1 MKKILLLIL
10 LIGSVTGIYYVSH
23 TKLEAQDL
31 SGDEHPADQ
40 NQEPEEQ
47 KPNIQTEE
55 YTIGDGDTFTVAM
68 EALGID
74 YSDALKIV
82 ETAEPIF
89 DFTKVKLGKTIKLI
103 SEDGVRKRLEYEPN
117 TDQLFVVDLQNNF
130 QTTEQEIPYDIS
142 VVTDKITITKSMYV
156 DWLNAN
162 LPEMAVIKFA
172 DVFAWEVDFS
182 VQVQPGDTL
191 KVMYEKR
198 TRDGIPAGV
207 GNIIKG
213 EFVNSGEHYFA
224 YRYVDANG
232 KVSYYTENGGSLVKQ
247 FLKAPL
253 SFTRITS
260 GYTDSR
266 FHPTLERTMPHRAID
281 YAAPIG
287 TPIMA
292 VADGTVTFAKWNG
305 CFGNNIDL
313 KHNSVYETQYA
324 HLSKFSVVAGQTVHQ
339 GDIIG
344 YTGTTGCS
352 TGPHLHYQVR
362 VNGTLVNPLE
372 VDFPEGDPI
381 PEDQMADFLKQKDEI
396 DAQW

>member
-1 MKKILLLIL
+1 
-10 LIGSVTGIYYVSH
+10 
-23 TKLEAQDL
+23 
-31 SGDEHPADQ
+31 
-40 NQEPEEQ
+40 
-47 KPNIQTEE
+47 
-55 YTIGDGDTFTVAM
+55 
-68 EALGID
+68 
-74 YSDALKIV
+74 
-82 ETAEPIF
+82 
-89 DFTKVKLGKTIKLI
+89 
-103 SEDGVRKRLEYEPN
+103 
-117 TDQLFVVDLQNNF
+117 
-130 QTTEQEIPYDIS
+130 
-142 VVTDKITITKSMYV
+142 
-156 DWLNAN
+156 
-162 LPEMAVIKFA
+162 
-172 DVFAWEVDFS
+172 
-182 VQVQPGDTL
+182 
-191 KVMYEKR
+191 
-198 TRDGIPAGV
+198 
-207 GNIIKG
+207 
-213 EFVNSGEHYFA
+213 
-224 YRYVDANG
+224 
-232 KVSYYTENGGSLVKQ
+232 SLVKQ

>member
-142 VVTDKITITKSMYV
+142 VVTDKITITKS
-156 DWLNAN
+156 
-162 LPEMAVIKFA
+162 
-172 DVFAWEVDFS
+172 
-182 VQVQPGDTL
+182 
-191 KVMYEKR
+191 
-198 TRDGIPAGV
+198 
-207 GNIIKG
+207 
-213 EFVNSGEHYFA
+213 
-224 YRYVDANG
+224 
-232 KVSYYTENGGSLVKQ
+232 
-247 FLKAPL
+247 
-253 SFTRITS
+253 
-260 GYTDSR
+260 
-266 FHPTLERTMPHRAID
+266 
-281 YAAPIG
+281 
-287 TPIMA
+287 
-292 VADGTVTFAKWNG
+292 
-305 CFGNNIDL
+305 
-313 KHNSVYETQYA
+313 
-324 HLSKFSVVAGQTVHQ
+324 
-339 GDIIG
+339 
-344 YTGTTGCS
+344 
-352 TGPHLHYQVR
+352 
-362 VNGTLVNPLE
+362 
-372 VDFPEGDPI
+372 
-381 PEDQMADFLKQKDEI
+381 
-396 DAQW
+396 

>member
-10 LIGSVTGIYYVSH
+10 LIGSISGIYSISH

-31 SGDEHPADQ
+31 NGDEQ
-40 NQEPEEQ
+40 KVEINLENIEQ
-47 KPNIQTEE
+47 KPNIQTKE

-89 DFTKVKLGKTIKLI
+89 DFTKVKLGKTIKLV
-103 SEDGVRKRLEYEPN
+103 SEDGVRTRLEYEPN
-117 TDQLFVVDLQNNF
+117 TDQMFVVDLQNHF
-130 QTTEQEIPYDIS
+130 KTTEQEIPYDIS
-142 VVTDKITITKSMYV
+142 VVTEEVIVTKSMYV
-156 DWLNAN
+156 DWLNAG

-172 DVFAWEVDFS
+172 DVFAWEIDFS
-182 VQVQPGDTL
+182 VQVQPGDTV

-198 TRDGIPAGV
+198 TRNGVDAGV

-213 EFVNSGEHYFA
+213 EFVNSGLHYFA
-224 YRYVDANG
+224 YRYVNSDGQA
-232 KVSYYTENGGSLVKQ
+232 SYYTENGGSLVKQ

-313 KHNSVYETQYA
+313 RHNSVYETQYA
-324 HLSKFSVVAGQTVHQ
+324 HLNKFNVKSGQAVHQ
-339 GDIIG
+339 GEIIG

-381 PEDQMADFLKQKDEI
+381 PEDQMTDFIKQKEEI
-396 DAQW
+396 DTKW